1 MNEWERLSGKAFEV
15 LGEWWRRLSQALS
28 MVEASVR
35 RRRLFGPSLTSFS
48 NKYWIGKTDG
58 GHRYST
64 EQWFQKYASE
74 LLAMLPSSGTLLD
87 VGCGACQLTTY
98 LAPKF
103 EQVYAVDFSET
114 MLAMARQRI
123 ESRGLTNVRLLS
135 GTAQEFPEVISS
147 ANVILS
153 YQLLQYLTLTDFSQH
168 LYECRRVL
176 SKGGMVCAAMIPN
189 SALKQLYYH
198 GKLIPNQVQ
207 FVGRIRRWIYLTSR
221 RVIAHFQRDLLW
233 DGIGNWFSQSDIE
246 RIANESG
253 FDVEFRNSWFYEYR
267 FHALLTP
274 KQQ

>member
-1 MNEWERLSGKAFEV
+1 MEHPTIKGMRVSGSK
-15 LGEWWRRLSQALS
+15 LQ
-28 MVEASVR
+28 
-35 RRRLFGPSLTSFS
+35 SFS
-48 NKYWIGKTDG
+48 HKYWIGKTDG

-74 LLAMLPSSGTLLD
+74 LLAMLSSRDTLLD

-98 LAPKF
+98 LAPEF

-114 MLAMARQRI
+114 MLATARQRI

-135 GTAQEFPEVISS
+135 GTAQKFPEVISS

-153 YQLLQYLTLTDFSQH
+153 YQLLQYLTLADFSQH
-168 LYECRRVL
+168 LHECRRIL

-189 SALKQLYYH
+189 SALKDLYYY

-207 FVGRIRRWIYLTSR
+207 FVGRMRRWVQLTRR
-221 RVIAHFQRDLLW
+221 RVIAHFQRNLLW
-233 DGIGNWFSQSDIE
+233 DGIGNWFSQADIE

-274 KQQ
+274 KRL